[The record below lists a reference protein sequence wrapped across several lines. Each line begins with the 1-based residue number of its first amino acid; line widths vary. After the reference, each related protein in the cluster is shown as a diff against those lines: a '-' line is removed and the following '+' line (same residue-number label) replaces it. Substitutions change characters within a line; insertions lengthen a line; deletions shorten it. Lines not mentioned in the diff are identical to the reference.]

1 MNLILRKRIIQLIAM
16 SYAMKFEDVWKVYEK
31 IENLE
36 IILNS
41 LETNK
46 LQEILREIS

>member
-1 MNLILRKRIIQLIAM
+1 M